1 MQSPHMSRSTP
12 IAEQAVG
19 RAAMCSRACIAHSWR
34 SASQFSSS
42 DPERILGQPALSRR
56 GSFSSCSR
64 DTIWQSSSSEQK
76 PSAPVEPSPW
86 LGLSSIFFIVYPVDS
101 MPAERLSGRKCG
113 VFSCYG
119 SIRGIIKALAC
130 GRSPLDHSDLLAL
143 CSSRGP
149 RSRI

>member
-1 MQSPHMSRSTP
+1 MRSRIDLAGHTRGSCDAVRRRLCQRGEEVVCKVPTCRVRPP

-101 MPAERLSGRKCG
+101 MPAERLSGRN
-113 VFSCYG
+113 
-119 SIRGIIKALAC
+119 
-130 GRSPLDHSDLLAL
+130 
-143 CSSRGP
+143 
-149 RSRI
+149 